1 MIAEISGIVI
11 SYLLGSIPFGVII
24 TLVAKGVDVRRY
36 GSFSSGFTNVYRVAG
51 TAPALVVALLDIAKG
66 LMSTAVVSP
75 IMFRQGTGLSID
87 LYAVICG
94 CAAVLGHMYTVFAGF
109 KGGKGVL
116 TALGVCLALAPIEVC
131 LSFLVFAAAFALTR
145 YISAG
150 SLSAAAAFPGMLLIE
165 RFLLGRNVDN
175 PLLVFAIVL
184 FVLIAVAHRKNIVRL
199 VRGVENKFERV
210 DV

>member
-1 MIAEISGIVI
+1 MSEAISGII
-11 SYLLGSIPFGVII
+11 LSYLLGSVPFGVIV
-24 TLVAKGVDVRRY
+24 TRVAKGVDVRQY

-66 LMSTAVVSP
+66 LTSTAVISP
-75 IMFRQGTGLSID
+75 FMFRQGIGLSIE

-94 CAAVLGHMYTVFAGF
+94 CAAVLGHMYTAFAGF

-116 TALGVCLALAPIEVC
+116 TALGVCLALAPLEVC
-131 LSFLVFAAAFALTR
+131 LSFMVFAVAFALTR

-150 SLSAAAAFPGMLLIE
+150 SLTAAAAFPGMLLIE
-165 RFLLGRNVDN
+165 RFLLGRNVDS

-184 FVLIAVAHRKNIVRL
+184 FVLIAIAHRKNIVRL
-199 VRGVENKFERV
+199 ARGVENKFERI